1 VQPPEDQ
8 AKTDSRRQW
17 SGRSLGTRLGY
28 NIFFAIIRI
37 GGRRLAYFALYWVA
51 LYYVLCRP
59 SVRRRSDPYLR
70 HRFPNSSWSKRFLD
84 CYRMFTQ
91 MGKILIDRTIVG
103 MLGPEKVTVTIDG
116 REDLLKLVD
125 EGLGFILL
133 MSHVG
138 CWQVALSAL
147 HFLNVPVNLL
157 LEQEAGNIDRQYFEH
172 ADMRCPFRIIDPS
185 GYLGGTLEMLDALKK
200 AEVLCMM
207 GDRVLGSDKS
217 CIRVNFLGE
226 AAPFPFSV
234 FMIASAASVP
244 VVIFF
249 SYKTGYNTYTLKTSK
264 IIRLPN
270 NLGRSGESY
279 RPYVEQFVKELEI
292 FAQNY
297 PYQFFNFYNMWHQ
310 MEPSSY
316 R

>member
-1 VQPPEDQ
+1 MKSPEDT
-8 AKTDSRRQW
+8 AKIDSRRQW
-17 SGRSLGTRLGY
+17 SSRSLGTRLGY

-37 GGRRLAYFALYWVA
+37 GGRRLAYFAQYWVA

-59 SVRRRSDPYLR
+59 SVRRRSDPYLS
-70 HRFPNSSWSKRFLD
+70 HRFPNAGWSKRYLD

-91 MGKILIDRTIVG
+91 MGKILLDRTIVG
-103 MLGPEKVTVTIDG
+103 MLGLQKMTLTIDG
-116 REDLLKLVD
+116 REELLKLVD
-125 EGLGFILL
+125 KGFGFILL

-138 CWQVALSAL
+138 CWQVAVSAL

-157 LEQEAGNIDRQYFEH
+157 LEKETGNIDQQYFEH
-172 ADMRCPFRIIDPS
+172 ADMGCPFRIIDPS
-185 GYLGGTLEMLDALKK
+185 GYLGGALEMLDALKK

-217 CIRVNFLGE
+217 YIRVNFLGE
-226 AAPFPFSV
+226 AALFPFSA

-249 SYKTGYNTYTLKTSK
+249 SYKTGYNSYALRAAK
-264 IIRLPN
+264 IIRIPN
-270 NLGRSGESY
+270 NLGRSAESY

-292 FAQNY
+292 FTENY
-297 PYQFFNFYNMWHQ
+297 PYQFFNFYDMWGH
-310 MEPSSY
+310 MERSQ
-316 R
+316 

>member
-1 VQPPEDQ
+1 MKSPEDT
-8 AKTDSRRQW
+8 AKIDSRRQW
-17 SGRSLGTRLGY
+17 SSRSLGTRLGY

-37 GGRRLAYFALYWVA
+37 GGRRLAYFAQYWVA

-59 SVRRRSDPYLR
+59 SVRRRSDPYLS
-70 HRFPNSSWSKRFLD
+70 HRFPNAGWSKRYLD

-91 MGKILIDRTIVG
+91 MGKILLDRTIVG
-103 MLGPEKVTVTIDG
+103 MLGLQKMTLTIDG
-116 REDLLKLVD
+116 REELLKLVD
-125 EGLGFILL
+125 KGFGFILL

-138 CWQVALSAL
+138 CWQVAVSAL

-157 LEQEAGNIDRQYFEH
+157 LEKETGNIDQQYFEH
-172 ADMRCPFRIIDPS
+172 ADMGCPFRIIDPS
-185 GYLGGTLEMLDALKK
+185 GYLGGALEMLDALKK

-217 CIRVNFLGE
+217 YIRVNFLGE
-226 AAPFPFSV
+226 AAPFPFSA

-249 SYKTGYNTYTLKTSK
+249 SYKTGYNSYALRAAK
-264 IIRLPN
+264 IIRIPN
-270 NLGRSGESY
+270 NLGRSAESY

-292 FAQNY
+292 FTENY
-297 PYQFFNFYNMWHQ
+297 PYQFFNFYDMWGH
-310 MEPSSY
+310 MERSQ
-316 R
+316 